1 MNALMKISELRL
13 QLKKTLLI
21 ILDLSCGEV
30 EGIVELVVAQN
41 VSGVWAVLLLLE
53 AAPLDKTCKVFCH
66 RSHQSAFEN
75 RQRQ

>member
-1 MNALMKISELRL
+1 MNALMKTELQL

-30 EGIVELVVAQN
+30 EAIVELVAARN

-53 AAPLDKTCKVFCH
+53 AAPHDT
-66 RSHQSAFEN
+66 
-75 RQRQ
+75 QRHSPPVAPVAIY

>member
-53 AAPLDKTCKVFCH
+53 AAPLDT
-66 RSHQSAFEN
+66 
-75 RQRQ
+75 QRHSPPVALVAKY

>member
-13 QLKKTLLI
+13 QLKKPLLI

-41 VSGVWAVLLLLE
+41 VTDYL
-53 AAPLDKTCKVFCH
+53 T
-66 RSHQSAFEN
+66 
-75 RQRQ
+75 